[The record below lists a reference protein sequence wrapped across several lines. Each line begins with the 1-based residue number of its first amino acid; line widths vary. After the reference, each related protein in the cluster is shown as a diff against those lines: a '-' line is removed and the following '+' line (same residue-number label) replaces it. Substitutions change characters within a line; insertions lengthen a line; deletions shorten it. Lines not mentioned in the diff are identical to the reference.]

1 MVMVY
6 FEFEFT
12 PYQLEELVKI
22 VDQILGAA

>member
-1 MVMVY
+1 MVMVH

-12 PYQLEELVKI
+12 PYQLKELVKI